1 MHDKQKLPGEG
12 WAKFPNTRPLQ
23 RPVKVI
29 IDGVQKRGMG
39 ITTPRFPIEK
49 YSGAAI
55 EIEGQ
60 VFDSN
65 NILWWKYCFG
75 VIIKNEVLE
84 GKRTY

>member
-1 MHDKQKLPGEG
+1 MVMQENQQLASEG
-12 WAKFPNTRPLQ
+12 WAKFPFARPLQ

-39 ITTPRFPIEK
+39 IVTPRFPIEK

-65 NILWWKYCFG
+65 HILWWKYCDAS
-75 VIIKNEVLE
+75 
-84 GKRTY
+84 Y